1 MCVCVC
7 PVCECTLS
15 SSLLTVKLQNCWTV
29 VAVAVL
35 GSQYGV
41 WLLLLEKRAE
51 LWAVK
56 GLLLASAALHK
67 RGVLWDLLA
76 KSYVE
81 H

>member
-1 MCVCVC
+1 M
-7 PVCECTLS
+7 
-15 SSLLTVKLQNCWTV
+15 
-29 VAVAVL
+29 AVL